1 MKERLLMSTSV
12 RLRLSITL
20 SLAAIVGLVPFAIDM
35 YLASLPQI
43 SQEFTAPVWV
53 TQLTLTGYLLLLGL
67 GQLLAGPLSDAIGR
81 RTPLLTGLALFV
93 IGSIIAALAPNITT
107 LVLARLLQGI
117 GGALAAVVATST
129 VRDRVQGPAAMKL
142 FAVLMTVSALAPI
155 IAPAAGGLL
164 EGAAGWRSV
173 FWTLAG
179 LGAVVSLTSWFALPE
194 SLPQASRHRLKVR
207 GVLTAYTGLLRT
219 RTFSLPLAAL
229 ATMFMVLFT
238 YIGGASYV
246 YQDQFGINPQTFGLI
261 FGGTGIMLML
271 GAVAANRLAD
281 RTSTYRLSVLGIT
294 ICLIGAAAAGIVA
307 AVGMPLGALVA
318 AMGVAMFGLG
328 LSEPALMSLCMSAV
342 QRHTGQA
349 AALIG
354 AGQFGLGAVATT
366 IAGTLAA
373 QGALPWTLLLAGLTT
388 IALTL
393 TLIGSRTTNI
403 DQAEQIHAR
412 PHDQTP
418 ATMST

>member
-1 MKERLLMSTSV
+1 MSTSV
-12 RLRLSITL
+12 RFSTTL

-67 GQLLAGPLSDAIGR
+67 GQLFAGPLSDAIGR
-81 RTPLLTGLALFV
+81 RKPLMIGLALFIV
-93 IGSIIAALAPNITT
+93 GSVVAALAPNITT
-107 LVLARLLQGI
+107 LVLARLLQGV

-129 VRDRVQGPAAMKL
+129 VRDRAEGPAAMKL

-155 IAPAAGGLL
+155 VAPAAGGLL

-179 LGAVVSLTSWFALPE
+179 LGVIVSLTSWFALPE
-194 SLPQASRHRLKVR
+194 SLPKLSRHPLKLR
-207 GVLTAYTGLLRT
+207 GVLSAYSTLLRT
-219 RTFSLPLAAL
+219 SSFSLPLAAL
-229 ATMFMVLFT
+229 ATMFMLLFA

-246 YQDQFGINPQTFGLI
+246 YQDQFGISPQTFGLV
-261 FGGTGIMLML
+261 FGGTGAALML
-271 GAVAANRLAD
+271 GAIVANRFAEK
-281 RTSTYRLSVLGIT
+281 TGAYQLSIIGI
-294 ICLIGAAAAGIVA
+294 IISLIGAAAAVLVTA
-307 AVGMPLGALVA
+307 ATMPLGALVA
-318 AMGVAMFGLG
+318 AMSVAMFGLG

-354 AGQFGLGAVATT
+354 AGQFALGAVATT
-366 IAGTLAA
+366 FAGILAA
-373 QGALPWTLLLAGLTT
+373 RGALPWVLLLVGLA
-388 IALTL
+388 IVALVL
-393 TLIGSRTTNI
+393 AVIGSRSINTKSSTM
-403 DQAEQIHAR
+403 QTAEQ
-412 PHDQTP
+412 
-418 ATMST
+418 ATGVPVPTA